1 MYLAGLGRK
10 IDAYVNAQDLP
21 GQISLWCILLSV
33 TYFCMESQTRCQHSI
48 RPFTYKRDRGELPE
62 I

>member
-21 GQISLWCILLSV
+21 GQIPLWCILLSV
-33 TYFCMESQTRCQHSI
+33 TYF
-48 RPFTYKRDRGELPE
+48 
-62 I
+62 